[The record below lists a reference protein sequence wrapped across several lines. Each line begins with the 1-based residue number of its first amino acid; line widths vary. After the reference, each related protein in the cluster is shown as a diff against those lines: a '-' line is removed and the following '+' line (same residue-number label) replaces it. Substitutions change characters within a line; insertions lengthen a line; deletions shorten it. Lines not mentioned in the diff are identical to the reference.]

1 MSNFASFQVARV
13 ASMISE
19 LFLFSLYDLPFP
31 SEIHQNKN
39 LPLRQ
44 IHLFEVPVFQDFL
57 VNSVCDFYICTD
69 RELILPSRCLDLSL
83 EVSRLSG
90 LRSNFYLA
98 AHWPASSVLKLCD
111 LRLTRIGFVSRCH
124 THRHNHRT
132 AVLPPANLWHVA
144 LFISEI
150 SPKTTCSCTF
160 CLGFFQNFWTL
171 GGVFSAVLLNFKIW
185 IFGDSVVG
193 GIGDSSS
200 WISVWEHGSC
210 LNESR

>member
-90 LRSNFYLA
+90 LQLLFGG
-98 AHWPASSVLKLCD
+98 PSVLKLCD

-132 AVLPPANLWHVA
+132 AVLPPANLWYVA

-150 SPKTTCSCTF
+150 SPKTMCSKF
-160 CLGFFQNFWTL
+160 LNAW
-171 GGVFSAVLLNFKIW
+171 GGL
-185 IFGDSVVG
+185 FG
-193 GIGDSSS
+193 SSS
-200 WISVWEHGSC
+200 QF
-210 LNESR
+210 

>member
-132 AVLPPANLWHVA
+132 AVWICSSFHFRDIAKNYVFLHI
-144 LFISEI
+144 LFRVFPKFLNAWGGSFRQFFSISR
-150 SPKTTCSCTF
+150 S
-160 CLGFFQNFWTL
+160 GFLVT
-171 GGVFSAVLLNFKIW
+171 V
-185 IFGDSVVG
+185 
-193 GIGDSSS
+193 
-200 WISVWEHGSC
+200 
-210 LNESR
+210 

>member
-90 LRSNFYLA
+90 LQFLFGGSLA
-98 AHWPASSVLKLCD
+98 
-111 LRLTRIGFVSRCH
+111 GFVRAQAVWPS
-124 THRHNHRT
+124 HNADWICSVIIIARPFGYVCSSFHFRDI
-132 AVLPPANLWHVA
+132 AKNYVFLHI
-144 LFISEI
+144 LFRVF
-150 SPKTTCSCTF
+150 PKF
-160 CLGFFQNFWTL
+160 LNAW
-171 GGVFSAVLLNFKIW
+171 GGL
-185 IFGDSVVG
+185 FG
-193 GIGDSSS
+193 SSS
-200 WISVWEHGSC
+200 QFQDLDFWWQC
-210 LNESR
+210 SRRNWGF

>member
-90 LRSNFYLA
+90 LQLLFGGSLA
-98 AHWPASSVLKLCD
+98 
-111 LRLTRIGFVSRCH
+111 GFVRAQAVWPS
-124 THRHNHRT
+124 HNADWICSVIIIAR
-132 AVLPPANLWHVA
+132 PFGYVA